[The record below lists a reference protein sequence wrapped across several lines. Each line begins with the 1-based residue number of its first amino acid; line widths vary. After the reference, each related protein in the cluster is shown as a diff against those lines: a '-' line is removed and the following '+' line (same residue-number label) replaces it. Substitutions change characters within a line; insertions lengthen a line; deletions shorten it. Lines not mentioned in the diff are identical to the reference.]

1 MDDSQTAASLR
12 GDSSSVPTEH
22 SSVDAE
28 ALIRKHQEPV
38 WRYLRVLGCE
48 PALAD
53 DLTQETFLAVLT
65 KPFDDY
71 GDHSTLKY
79 LRTVARNLLISR
91 HRRESRYKLAAQIE
105 HVDLIWDRWSNQETD
120 EDAALT
126 ALQECFN
133 KLRDKAKTALTLR
146 FRERRTRK
154 EIADAVKMS
163 EHGAKNLMQRA
174 KKALR
179 ECVERRVK

>member
-1 MDDSQTAASLR
+1 MDVSQTAASPR
-12 GDSSSVPTEH
+12 ADSGGAP
-22 SSVDAE
+22 VDGPAIDVE
-28 ALIRKHQEPV
+28 ELIRKHQAPL

-48 PALAD
+48 PSLAD

-65 KPFDDY
+65 KPFEDY

-91 HRRESRYKLAAQIE
+91 HRRESRYKLQAQIE
-105 HVDLIWDRWSNQETD
+105 HVDLIWDRWTKD
-120 EDAALT
+120 DADDT
-126 ALQECFN
+126 ALSALRDCFS
-133 KLRDKAKTALTLR
+133 KLRDKAKLALNLR

-154 EIADAVKMS
+154 EIAEAVNMS

-174 KKALR
+174 KQVLR
-179 ECVERRVK
+179 ECVERKIK